1 MATRI
6 YQAGN
11 WVVAAS
17 GVTAA
22 PAKMTTSTAIKT
34 LMQLNTPSTMTLEV
48 IEWGISFDGSAAATP
63 GVCELVDTVAIGA
76 TSLTT
81 YAAADITK
89 VSQVG
94 TTASGITLGAGQSGI
109 HSGSSTEG
117 SVVAARQF
125 DTQLLPPTAPYIKQ
139 FPLERGPTMLQ
150 SEFLRI
156 RVTFGTAI
164 NALAYIVWSE

>member
-6 YQAGN
+6 YQAYNGPM
-11 WVVAAS
+11 AT
-17 GVTAA
+17 TAA
-22 PAKMTTSTAIKT
+22 PAKVTTGTAIKT
-34 LMQLNTPSTMTLEV
+34 LMQLATPSTMTLEV

-63 GVCELVDTVAIGA
+63 GVCELVDTVAINA
-76 TSLTT
+76 TVTA
-81 YAAADITK
+81 YVAADITK

-94 TTASGITLGAGQSGI
+94 TTASGLTLAVAGSGYTA
-109 HSGSSTEG
+109 SAEG
-117 SVVAARQF
+117 TIVATRQF

>member
-6 YQAGN
+6 YQAYNGPM
-11 WVVAAS
+11 AT
-17 GVTAA
+17 TAA
-22 PAKMTTSTAIKT
+22 PAKVTTGTAIKT
-34 LMQLNTPSTMTLEV
+34 LQQLATTSTMTLEV

-63 GVCELVDTVAIGA
+63 GVCELVDTVSVNSTVTA
-76 TSLTT
+76 
-81 YAAADITK
+81 YVAADITK

-94 TTASGITLGAGQSGI
+94 TTASGLTLAVAGSGYTA
-109 HSGSSTEG
+109 SAEG
-117 SVVAARQF
+117 TVTATRQF

-164 NALAYIVWSE
+164 NALCYIVWAE